1 MTTKADRAALA
12 ALLRRAGIPATAK
25 RLMELAGP
33 FAYIGAAGARLTSA
47 ESATLSPIAPLWSDE
62 P

>member
-12 ALLRRAGIPATAK
+12 ALLRRAGIPATPN
-25 RLMELAGP
+25 RLSELAGA
-33 FAYIGAAGARLTSA
+33 FEYIGAAGARLASA
-47 ESATLSPIAPLWSDE
+47 ESARLSPIAPLWSAE